1 MLAHEHEPVAAVPER
16 YDVGTVL
23 VGYQDGVTVLTLL
36 GEHDISTADR
46 LSALIREHADLGRGV
61 VIVLSATEFIDS
73 QIVRVLFQ
81 GDMEMLHNG
90 RRLVIQN
97 DAEATVERVLQLS
110 GVRTQLLCSDTLDE
124 AIRFAEQRYVEH

>member
-1 MLAHEHEPVAAVPER
+1 MLAHEDETVVGVPER
-16 YDVGTVL
+16 YDVGTVI
-23 VGYQDGVTVLTLL
+23 VGYQDGVTVLTLV
-36 GEHDISTADR
+36 GEHDIFTAGH

-61 VIVLSATEFIDS
+61 VIVLSDAEFIDS

-81 GDMEMLHNG
+81 GDIEMLHSG

-97 DAEATVERVLQLS
+97 DAEATVDRVLQLS